1 MTIPQ
6 TGDTAFAIAVK
17 QGHRDAAK
25 QILSMGATKPPGP
38 LHYVVQST
46 KDLNM
51 ATWLIEIGYDVES
64 LDEVRDNNPL

>member
-1 MTIPQ
+1 
-6 TGDTAFAIAVK
+6 
-17 QGHRDAAK
+17 
-25 QILSMGATKPPGP
+25 MGATKPPGL